1 MRAGAQKKTTNVKH
15 PSRLQMYT
23 SCETPE
29 ISIEDFET
37 YALDR
42 LQGCCSAPLVLFL
55 SATTRHLG
63 GALRLSQSCHFG
75 RNCCKSLRFESWQ
88 LKPQQ
93 SLTQRR
99 PMDSTELVVPCTWVL
114 FVLLFFSAEGN
125 RDRQGAQQEG
135 RRVQEPCEAD

>member
-93 SLTQRR
+93 SLTDNHQW
-99 PMDSTELVVPCTWVL
+99 TALNLL
-114 FVLLFFSAEGN
+114 FFACCWCFLFFSAEGN